1 MTYIIRKTQRAD
13 ILSLLDVERSASQLF
28 KSVPQYAWIADMPVM
43 TFEAHVS
50 FIDKGLSWLAE
61 EIDSKIILGFIVAES
76 LEEALYIVE
85 VSVRQSHQKQGIGS
99 ALLRACFT
107 EAERLEK
114 PSITLTTFKAISW
127 NAPYY
132 ERLGFEII
140 GTADMPKYL
149 QLKLENEAAAGFERD
164 KRCAMRKI

>member
-1 MTYIIRKTQRAD
+1 
-13 ILSLLDVERSASQLF
+13 
-28 KSVPQYAWIADMPVM
+28 M
-43 TFEAHVS
+43 TFAAHVS
-50 FIDKGLSWLAE
+50 FIDKGLSWVAE
-61 EIDSKIILGFIVAES
+61 EIEPKIIAGFIVAES

-99 ALLRACFT
+99 A
-107 EAERLEK
+107 
-114 PSITLTTFKAISW
+114 ITLTTFKAISW

-149 QLKLENEAAAGFERD
+149 QLKLENEAAAGFQRD
-164 KRCAMRKI
+164 KRCALRKA

>member
-13 ILSLLDVERSASQLF
+13 IPSLLDVERSASQLF
-28 KSVPQYAWIADMPVM
+28 KSVPEYAWIADMPVM
-43 TFEAHVS
+43 TFEAHVP
-50 FIDKGLSWLAE
+50 FIDKGLSWAAE
-61 EIDSKIILGFIVAES
+61 EIDSKIIAGFIVAES

-99 ALLRACFT
+99 ALLQACFT
-107 EAERLEK
+107 EAERLV
-114 PSITLTTFKAISW
+114 
-127 NAPYY
+127 
-132 ERLGFEII
+132 EII

-164 KRCAMRKI
+164 KRCAMR